1 MATVGFFQHPPSVRS
16 RTIPTGTEDAS
27 VAVHVFAV
35 LLSVVLIAMPVP
47 VASQTQNSSTPSA
60 SEEPN
65 APEGDRNQ
73 SYIEAATDPNVS
85 NADLRKMLTPLTAA
99 QISQVTEGW
108 QIILQENVQRTVDLQ
123 RSLKNLDNAETQ
135 IARRNLVE
143 LDDDR
148 SRIQRNY
155 SSALQAWTK
164 KGGSVEET
172 KPYRD
177 YLTALTSELIYVT
190 DNWALVESAVRWTF
204 STSGGLDF
212 IKKIGIVVFSIWA
225 IRLAARVLAQM
236 SKKALDR
243 QRELSEALKSFVPR
257 IVYWGTFVVGLMF
270 LLSGLGFYLGPILT
284 VFGGLSIVVAF
295 AMQETLGNLAAGL
308 MIMVFKPFD
317 FGDFVEMSGISGE
330 VYGMSIISTTIRTFD
345 NKFIIVPNSTIWGD
359 VITNV
364 NAAKTRRVDMVFRI
378 GYEDD
383 VDKAKAILMDLCTTH
398 EKVLETPAPS
408 VFMAAIDESSVNLN
422 CRPWVA
428 TADYWSVYWDL
439 IDKGKKAFDA
449 EGVSTPLPQKQ
460 VHIVDKSPPDD
471 KTSY

>member
-73 SYIEAATDPNVS
+73 SYVEAATDPDVS

-225 IRLAARVLAQM
+225 IRLAARVLARM

-243 QRELSEALKSFVPR
+243 QRELSEALERCCQTNSNQSQFAAETVN
-257 IVYWGTFVVGLMF
+257 
-270 LLSGLGFYLGPILT
+270 LSGTKLT
-284 VFGGLSIVVAF
+284 PLAKSGGACQLEGVPAGERSFLVEVVVDRGMDGGEFLQTSHAP
-295 AMQETLGNLAAGL
+295 ETLHRALTSSKRQVRVL
-308 MIMVFKPFD
+308 DSV
-317 FGDFVEMSGISGE
+317 VEPPARLLFFE
-330 VYGMSIISTTIRTFD
+330 
-345 NKFIIVPNSTIWGD
+345 
-359 VITNV
+359 
-364 NAAKTRRVDMVFRI
+364 
-378 GYEDD
+378 
-383 VDKAKAILMDLCTTH
+383 CTQFS
-398 EKVLETPAPS
+398 ERGS
-408 VFMAAIDESSVNLN
+408 V
-422 CRPWVA
+422 
-428 TADYWSVYWDL
+428 
-439 IDKGKKAFDA
+439 
-449 EGVSTPLPQKQ
+449 
-460 VHIVDKSPPDD
+460 
-471 KTSY
+471 